1 MEALMS
7 SPATHIDGDR
17 LELRA
22 PKSAN
27 LSAAIRTAAAQ
38 VIAAV
43 REGLT
48 SMHRYEDLRAHGSSH
63 AIAANNACKFTA

>member
-22 PKSAN
+22 PKAAN
-27 LSAAIRTAAAQ
+27 LSAIRTAAAQ
-38 VIAAV
+38 VVAAV
-43 REGLT
+43 REGLN

-63 AIAANNACKFTA
+63 ATAVGNACKFTA